1 MGIIEKKG
9 GGGMLE
15 FQNPDEMDMRS
26 SRQYLIAIIAN
37 LKQIKEKQKKLRTD
51 LETWNKRITLA
62 RGNNRSDLEATAV
75 QKAEDIK
82 YRLQTLS
89 TEEAELVREA
99 ARMKSRIGLLRT
111 EVDKTVNTDMLLS
124 ELEMLVGEPDILSGQ
139 FEEEEAE
146 ETLKKL
152 KKDLGLSE

>member
-1 MGIIEKKG
+1 
-9 GGGMLE
+9 MLE

-26 SRQYLIAIIAN
+26 SRQYLLAIITN
-37 LKQIKEKQKKLRTD
+37 LKQIKEKQKKLRAD
-51 LETWNKRITLA
+51 LDTWNKRITLA
-62 RGNNRSDLEATAV
+62 RENNRSDLEATAV

-111 EVDKTVNTDMLLS
+111 EVDKTLHTDMLLS
-124 ELEMLVGEPDILSGQ
+124 ELEMLVGEQDTLSRQ

-152 KKDLGLSE
+152 KKDLGLLE